1 MIDYRPKIERASF
14 MKKYKAVITA
24 TIIENELN
32 QLREYCDVTITGW
45 VKSGKLFNE
54 DELIEILQDTDI
66 LIASYENITKKVIK
80 NSKKLKLIGC
90 PRGNPV
96 NIDVKAA
103 SAMNIPVIY
112 TPGRNANSAAEF
124 TIGLILAEL
133 RHIARAYHSM
143 KIGKYLGKPVRDIYN
158 TPHQDDVMWNIDE
171 NSPYKKFR
179 GYELAGRTLGLIGLG
194 NIGKRV
200 AKFAKIFGMNIIA
213 YDPYCSKEDAKI
225 IMVELVSLK
234 TLLSSADFVSI
245 HCKVTE
251 ETIGLIG
258 EKELSLM
265 KSNAYI
271 INTARASI
279 IQQDALIKVLE
290 NKKIAGAALDVYWYE
305 PIPSN
310 HPLLNMENITLT
322 PHIAGASDDVPI
334 YQSKMIVE
342 DVIRWIDGKE
352 LKRVFRA

>member
-1 MIDYRPKIERASF
+1 
-14 MKKYKAVITA
+14 MKKYKAVVTA

-32 QLREYCDVTITGW
+32 QLREYCDVTMTGW
-45 VKSGKLFNE
+45 VKNGKLLNE

-124 TIGLILAEL
+124 TMGLILAEL
-133 RHIARAYHSM
+133 RHIAKAYHSM

-158 TPHQDDVMWNIDE
+158 APHQDDVMWNIDE
-171 NSPYKKFR
+171 DSPYKKFR
-179 GYELAGRTLGLIGLG
+179 GYELKGRTLGLVGLG

-200 AKFAKIFGMNIIA
+200 AKFAKAFDMNIIA

-225 IMVELVSLK
+225 IRVKLVSLN
-234 TLLSSADFVSI
+234 TLLSLADFVSI
-245 HCKVTE
+245 HCKVTK

-279 IQQDALIKVLE
+279 IQQDALIKALE

-310 HPLLNMENITLT
+310 HPLLNMENVTFT
-322 PHIAGASDDVPI
+322 PHIAGTSDDVPT

-342 DVIRWIDGKE
+342 DVIRWINGKE
-352 LKRVFRA
+352 LKRAFRA

>member
-1 MIDYRPKIERASF
+1 MN
-14 MKKYKAVITA
+14 KYKTVVTA
-24 TIIENELN
+24 SIIENELIR
-32 QLREYCDVTITGW
+32 LREYCDVNITGW
-45 VKSGKLFNE
+45 VKNGRIFNE
-54 DELIEILQDTDI
+54 DEMIEILQDTDI
-66 LIASYENITKKVIK
+66 LIVSYENITKKVLQ
-80 NSKKLKLIGC
+80 SAKKLKLIGC

-103 SAMNIPVIY
+103 SDLGTPVIY

-143 KIGKYLGKPVRDIYN
+143 KAGKYLGEPVKNIYN
-158 TPHQDDVMWNIDE
+158 TPHQNDVMWNIDKD
-171 NSPYKKFR
+171 SPYKKFR
-179 GYELAGRTLGLIGLG
+179 GYELRGRTLGLIGLG
-194 NIGKRV
+194 NIGRRV
-200 AKFAKIFGMNIIA
+200 AKFAKAFDMNVIA
-213 YDPYCSKEDAKI
+213 YDPYCSKEDAKK
-225 IMVELVSLK
+225 IMVKIVSLS
-234 TLLSSADFVSI
+234 TLLKSADFVSI

-258 EKELSLM
+258 DKELSLM

-279 IQQDALIKVLE
+279 IKQDALIQVLE

-310 HPLLNMENITLT
+310 HPLLNVENVTLT

-334 YQSKMIVE
+334 FQSKMIIE
-342 DVIRWIDGKE
+342 DVIRWINGEKP
-352 LKRVFRA
+352 KRIFRF

>member
-1 MIDYRPKIERASF
+1 
-14 MKKYKAVITA
+14 MKKYKAVVTA
-24 TIIENELN
+24 TILENELN
-32 QLREYCDVTITGW
+32 QLKKYCDVTMTGW
-45 VKSGKLFNE
+45 VKNGKLFNE
-54 DELIEILQDTDI
+54 DKIIEILQDADI
-66 LIASYENITKKVIK
+66 LIVSYENITKKIIK
-80 NSKKLKLIGC
+80 NLKKLKLVGC

-103 SAMNIPVIY
+103 NAIGIPVIY

-133 RHIARAYHSM
+133 RHIARAYYSM
-143 KIGKYLGKPVRDIYN
+143 KIGKYLGKPVENIYN

-171 NSPYKKFR
+171 DSPYKKFR
-179 GYELAGRTLGLIGLG
+179 GYELRGRTLGLIGLG
-194 NIGKRV
+194 NIGRRV
-200 AKFAKIFGMNIIA
+200 AKFAKAFDMNIIT
-213 YDPYCSKEDAKI
+213 YDPYCSKEDAKKT
-225 IMVELVSLK
+225 MVKLVCLN
-234 TLLSSADFVSI
+234 TLLSLSDFVSI

-251 ETIGLIG
+251 ETTGLIG

-310 HPLLNMENITLT
+310 HPLLKMENVTFT
-322 PHIAGASDDVPI
+322 PHIAGASDDVPT

-342 DVIRWIDGKE
+342 DVIRWINGKE
-352 LKRVFRA
+352 LKRVFKV